1 MNIVYIDMAE
11 EADEVLGKWQRRLP
25 SKLKQKIAKNK
36 VKLQKNDE
44 DVKCPIYLA
53 KKAKEKD
60 LQKIGKN
67 IKSTIIA
74 NEYKTIVVADSVKSN
89 ELIYN
94 ELKQFNILN
103 GRWLFNYLVYDIV
116 NYILYRKDIEIN
128 KSEISI
134 LVNETTD
141 TNVQNILKL
150 AENVK
155 ILNIVTDNI
164 AVFKQI
170 EEKLYEEKGIMIR
183 VTNNKKKSLLKS
195 DVIINFDF
203 EEGKLSKYYLPNKRN
218 SC

>member
-1 MNIVYIDMAE
+1 MNVVYIDMAK
-11 EADEVLGKWQRRLP
+11 EAEEVLSKWQ
-25 SKLKQKIAKNK
+25 SKLPLKLKRKIAKNK
-36 VKLQKNDE
+36 VKLQKNGE
-44 DVKCPIYLA
+44 DANCQIYLT
-53 KKAKEKD
+53 KKTKEKD
-60 LQKIGKN
+60 LQKIGQKIKN
-67 IKSTIIA
+67 IIAA
-74 NEYKTIVVADSVKSN
+74 NEYKTIAVADSVKSN

-128 KSEISI
+128 ESEISI

-141 TNVQNILKL
+141 INVQNILRI

-195 DVIINFDF
+195 DIIINFDF
-203 EEGKLSKYYLPNKRN
+203 DEGKLAKYYLPSKRN
-218 SC
+218 SS